1 MNNNNQNICIHCGFC
16 CDGTLFSYA
25 NIKKN
30 EQIAKGFS
38 FEIIESEN
46 RGFKLPCDYLR
57 GKVCS
62 IYQERPYSICE
73 AFQCKLLKALRTGNI
88 PFDDAM
94 KIIDQVTELKSKI
107 EQQLLEYHPE
117 NKGDSIIDKMKE
129 FNACFKETMSGEEF
143 RKKFGNMVLD
153 YFILN
158 KVLNNKF
165 KNEKNREDI
174 SSQ

>member
-1 MNNNNQNICIHCGFC
+1 
-16 CDGTLFSYA
+16 
-25 NIKKN
+25 
-30 EQIAKGFS
+30 
-38 FEIIESEN
+38 
-46 RGFKLPCDYLR
+46 
-57 GKVCS
+57 
-62 IYQERPYSICE
+62 
-73 AFQCKLLKALRTGNI
+73 
-88 PFDDAM
+88 M